1 MKKAYKLVSGNE
13 ENWQALAN
21 AVREGV
27 DINPPKESISR
38 QEILHLTS
46 HVGSM
51 ESGPKEKDRKQIF
64 FHFCFKNFSAP

>member
-27 DINPPKESISR
+27 DINPPKESIFR
-38 QEILHLTS
+38 QEIRHLTS
-46 HVGSM
+46 HAGDK
-51 ESGPKEKDRKQIF
+51 GLKPKEKDRKQVF
-64 FHFCFKNFSAP
+64 FAFLL